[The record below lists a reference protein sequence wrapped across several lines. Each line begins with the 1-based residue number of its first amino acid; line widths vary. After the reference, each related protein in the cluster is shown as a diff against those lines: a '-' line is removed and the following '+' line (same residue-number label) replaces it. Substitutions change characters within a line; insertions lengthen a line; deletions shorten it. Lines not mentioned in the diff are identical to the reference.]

1 MLEPPWRVLRS
12 ADAARELKAEMAA
25 DATLRPWTV
34 VSTAAGE
41 SEPRFDV
48 ASLQDQLEGVSHL
61 FVIHN
66 GAASWEWGVPLSE
79 RESVFGGAARVY
91 PAGYGSGDGGLP
103 GPIRLPHPG
112 HNPARMTERLISDAL
127 TMAQESGVFVRGA
140 QHHGAATAVITGFVG
155 DERALVG
162 FSGNWISNW

>member
-12 ADAARELKAEMAA
+12 AGAARELQSEMAA

-34 VSTAAGE
+34 VSTASGE
-41 SEPRFDV
+41 SEPPFDM

-61 FVIHN
+61 VVIHN
-66 GAASWEWGVPLSE
+66 GAASWEWGVLLAE

-91 PAGYGSGDGGLP
+91 PEGYRSGDGGVP
-103 GPIRLPHPG
+103 GPIRLPRPG
-112 HNPARMTERLISDAL
+112 HNPARRTERLISDAM
-127 TMAQESGVFVRGA
+127 TMAQDSGVFTHGSH
-140 QHHGAATAVITGFVG
+140 QHGEATAVITGFVG